1 MTSSEFRIRG
11 AHLDADTAAVKKTKL
26 SRKRRR
32 TRGRERKKGERNRV
46 VARGGGRMK
55 MKETRDKTAR

>member
-46 VARGGGRMK
+46 VARGGGK
-55 MKETRDKTAR
+55 DEDEGNAR